1 MVISVYPWFSLVD
14 VGLLLLINLWP
25 LKPKLTLPPMCMWY
39 IYMSVCVCTGGLA
52 CACTCGGQRLA
63 SGIFLSIFLRFF
75 ILLYVHV
82 LLSVR
87 MCTTH
92 MSSLKEIV

>member
-39 IYMSVCVCTGGLA
+39 ICMSVCVCTGGLA

-75 ILLYVHV
+75 FTLCTCASECMYVHYTYV
-82 LLSVR
+82 KSKR
-87 MCTTH
+87 D
-92 MSSLKEIV
+92 